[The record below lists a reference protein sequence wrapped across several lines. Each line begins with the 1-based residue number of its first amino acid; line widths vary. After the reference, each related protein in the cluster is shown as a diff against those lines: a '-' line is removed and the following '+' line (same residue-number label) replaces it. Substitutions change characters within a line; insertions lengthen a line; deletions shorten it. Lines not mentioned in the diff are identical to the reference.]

1 MEPTSAVLSGVSIIN
16 MIILGVLMFIFGK
29 MYVRTRAQ
37 MPLGMIVFSVMLFLH
52 NTIGAY
58 AYFSMAELFSHEIF
72 PYLLGVHIA
81 ELAGILIFL
90 KITLD

>member
-1 MEPTSAVLSGVSIIN
+1 MDQTSAILSGVSIAN
-16 MIILGVLMFIFGK
+16 MASLGVLMFVFGR
-29 MYVRTRAQ
+29 MYLRTKAQ
-37 MPLGMIVFSVMLFLH
+37 LPLGMIVFSVMLFLH
-52 NTIGAY
+52 NVIGAY
-58 AYFSMAELFSHEIF
+58 AYFSMAELFAPQIF

>member
-16 MIILGVLMFIFGK
+16 MIILGILMFIFGK

-52 NTIGAY
+52 NTIGAF
-58 AYFSMAELFSHEIF
+58 AYFSMAELFSREIF

-81 ELAGILIFL
+81 ELAGLLIFL
-90 KITLD
+90 KITMD

>member
-1 MEPTSAVLSGVSIIN
+1 MDQTSAILSGVSIAN
-16 MIILGVLMFIFGK
+16 MVALGILMFVFGR

-37 MPLGMIVFSVMLFLH
+37 LPLGMIVFSVMLFLH
-52 NTIGAY
+52 NIIGAY
-58 AYFSMAELFSHEIF
+58 AYFSMAELFAPQIF

-90 KITLD
+90 KITMD